1 MRRRAAWAKL
11 KSSTGLPTARR
22 LTVELP
28 ISVPTLTRPRTAP
41 SALIGSS
48 TVSRRAVGRP
58 VLDFS
63 FAHAARLRITVVTA
77 GHSRRL
83 ASRRVRACNR
93 YLIALPTR
101 HGRANVTATA
111 GGAWERRTV
120 RY

>member
-1 MRRRAAWAKL
+1 VAQVTGCTSSALGAVRGRVKDGTL
-11 KSSTGLPTARR
+11 ITSST
-22 LTVELP
+22 
-28 ISVPTLTRPRTAP
+28 
-41 SALIGSS
+41 LI
-48 TVSRRAVGRP
+48 RRAVGKP
-58 VLDFS
+58 VLDIS